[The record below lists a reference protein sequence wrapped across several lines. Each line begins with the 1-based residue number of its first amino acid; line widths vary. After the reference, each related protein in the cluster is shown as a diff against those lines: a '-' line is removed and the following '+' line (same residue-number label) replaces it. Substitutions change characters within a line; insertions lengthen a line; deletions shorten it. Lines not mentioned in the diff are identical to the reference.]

1 MIIKRLR
8 LPRTALSAA
17 CLTLGASALLPAAAQ
32 AAPTADGT
40 VLSPAGHRFAAV
52 AEGAVVFEAGPIVVT
67 CATSATLPGAEG
79 RNTIPDTP
87 GPTDPTDPTD
97 TPGPTDP
104 TDPTDPTGPASVR
117 ISPPVFE
124 DCTSDAPGLRI
135 SVETNEQAGPWQ
147 VLFQHGSP
155 TTARLSVPTGGFVL
169 RTGGLLAC
177 AAVAAP
183 TTPATADGTWDD
195 RDTPA
200 LVLDR
205 APIPVKVT
213 GSFFCGTSVTT
224 ATISA
229 RYAVHDTTDPARRI
243 TVGAS

>member
-1 MIIKRLR
+1 MIIKKLR
-8 LPRTALSAA
+8 LPRTTCSAA
-17 CLTLGASALLPAAAQ
+17 AVLPAAVCLTLGTSALLPAAAQ
-32 AAPTADGT
+32 AAPTTGGT

-52 AEGAVVFEAGPIVVT
+52 AEGAVVLEAGPIVVT
-67 CATSATLPGAEG
+67 CATSSTLPGAEG
-79 RNTIPDTP
+79 RNTVPEAPDAP
-87 GPTDPTDPTD
+87 GT
-97 TPGPTDP
+97 
-104 TDPTDPTGPASVR
+104 TGPARVR
-117 ISPPVFE
+117 ISPPVFK

-147 VLFQHGSP
+147 VLLQHGSP
-155 TTARLSVPTGGFVL
+155 TTARLSIPTGGFVL

-177 AAVAAP
+177 TAVAAP
-183 TTPATADGTWDD
+183 TAPATADGTWDDRND

>member
-1 MIIKRLR
+1 MIIKKLR
-8 LPRTALSAA
+8 LPRTVLPAAA
-17 CLTLGASALLPAAAQ
+17 CLTLATPALLPAAAQ
-32 AAPTADGT
+32 AAPTTGGT

-52 AEGAVVFEAGPIVVT
+52 ADGAVVLEAGPIVVT
-67 CATSATLPGAEG
+67 CATSSTLPGAEG
-79 RNTIPDTP
+79 RNTVPDAP
-87 GPTDPTDPTD
+87 G
-97 TPGPTDP
+97 
-104 TDPTDPTGPASVR
+104 PTGPASVR
-117 ISPPVFE
+117 ISPPVFK

-135 SVETNEQAGPWQ
+135 SVETDEQAGPWQ
-147 VLFQHGSP
+147 VLLRHGSP
-155 TTARLSVPTGGFVL
+155 TTARLSIPTGGFVL
-169 RTGGLLAC
+169 RTSGLLAC
-177 AAVAAP
+177 TAVAAP
-183 TTPATADGTWDD
+183 TAPATADGTWDD